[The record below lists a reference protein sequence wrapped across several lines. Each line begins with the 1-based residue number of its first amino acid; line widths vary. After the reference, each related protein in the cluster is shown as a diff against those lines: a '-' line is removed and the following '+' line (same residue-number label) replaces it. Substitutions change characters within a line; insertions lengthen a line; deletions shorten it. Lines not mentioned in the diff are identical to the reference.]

1 MQAASD
7 LLAADEPSP
16 FEVVEG
22 QTRSPYVILCDHA
35 TNRVPRALGSLGL
48 VASDLER
55 HIAWDIGASG
65 LARALAN
72 RLDAWLI
79 LQNYSRLVIDC
90 NRPLTSADSIA
101 LSSEDTQIPGN
112 QGLSHTEQTRRA
124 QAIFEPY
131 HAQIRRTLD
140 ARAAAKQA
148 SLLLFV
154 HSFTPRFRGIARPW
168 HAGVLYHED
177 LRLALPVLRGLRRD
191 SSLVVGENQPYQASD
206 LTDYGLIEHG
216 ERRGL
221 PGVEIEV
228 RQDLLATSN
237 DQLAWADRLARVIV
251 ESSVLPDRAQ
261 QQSPF

>member
-1 MQAASD
+1 MQHPSE

-22 QTRSPYVILCDHA
+22 QTSSPYVILCDHA
-35 TNRVPRALGSLGL
+35 MNHVPRALGSLGL
-48 VASDLER
+48 AASELER

-65 LARALAN
+65 LARALASK
-72 RLDAWLI
+72 LDAWLI

-90 NRPLTSADSIA
+90 NRPLSSADSIA
-101 LSSEDTQIPGN
+101 LRSEDTLIPGN
-112 QGLSHTEQTRRA
+112 QSLSCAEQTQRA
-124 QAIFEPY
+124 RSIFEPY
-131 HAQIRRTLD
+131 HEQIRRTLD
-140 ARAAAKQA
+140 ARAVARQT

-154 HSFTPRFRGIARPW
+154 HTFTPRFRGIARPW

-191 SSLVVGENQPYQASD
+191 PSLVVGENQPYQASS

-221 PGVEIEV
+221 PCVELEV
-228 RQDLLATSN
+228 RQDLLATRN
-237 DQLAWADRLARVIV
+237 DQVIWADRLARVVV
-251 ESSVLPDRAQ
+251 ESSVASD
-261 QQSPF
+261 